1 MLVLTE
7 GAIEAVRQV
16 IEGSDEPV
24 AGLRVMVEAG
34 GCSGMRYQLGLE
46 AELQADDTVLDFGG
60 VKVFVDPVSGP
71 LLEGVAI
78 DFVEDLNGAGFVF
91 DNPGAKARCG
101 CGKSFAC

>member
-16 IEGSDEPV
+16 IKGSDEPV

-34 GCSGMRYQLGLE
+34 GCQGMRYQLGLE
-46 AELQADDTVLDFGG
+46 AEMQPDDAVLDFGG
-60 VKVFVDPVSGP
+60 VKVFLDPVSAP
-71 LLEGVAI
+71 LLDGVAI
-78 DFVEDLNGAGFVF
+78 DYVDNLEGAGFVF
-91 DNPGAKARCG
+91 DNPGAKAQCG